1 MNFRSLRSLTGVAL
15 AAGCA
20 GKPAAPPPPPPAPPP
35 SPNIVSIHAGPSPHH
50 VQLVKLGD
58 GKTFADLMGA
68 LKNSGP
74 PPAWMGLV
82 AGPNTPMPPT
92 DTTSATVTLEP
103 GHYALICMIPDQ
115 NRVPHFA
122 LGMAQ
127 PLEVTPVAGPVAA
140 EPAADLEIGLVDYA
154 FSESAPLT
162 AGAHTIRV
170 VNNGQQPHEVLIV
183 RLDGKATAAGLA
195 HWVEGAMKGP
205 PPTGVRLMGGT
216 AAMMPGSH
224 TLVNVKLAT
233 GTYGLL
239 CFVPDI
245 KDGKEHTRHGMI
257 KELKVS

>member
-68 LKNSGP
+68 LKNPGP